1 MAAGLRSAGKWQRR
15 IFSKRTVHLGFIY
28 SNNRLAGVKLAL
40 DSFSVVGRM
49 MDDKSSGATRNQRRG
64 CAAEKNLAP
73 APTRKRP
80 PSPASNGGERQD
92 RAL

>member
-1 MAAGLRSAGKWQRR
+1 MNLWGFSLCFGHRRRGLHIMAAGLRSAGKWQRR

-64 CAAEKNLAP
+64 
-73 APTRKRP
+73 
-80 PSPASNGGERQD
+80 
-92 RAL
+92 